1 MAEYACKCLNIRI
14 RAQPTGDSPPVVQG
28 GEFIPV
34 HVGDQ
39 GISAV
44 HPELTLRSRTRAKS
58 SADSNMLRRHV
69 YLTCLNCSSLVYRI
83 EHIEPPNME
92 GGEGPVLPTDEWAEH
107 EVLRTSS
114 GWIEL
119 SKGCLDQES
128 IAKAAASKS
137 YSPLFRVILPSPTT
151 TEMIPS
157 NTPSTSPPEPAK
169 PSESIHT
176 CLPPLPP
183 LFPPPPFTP
192 SHPTFS
198 HLSSLATD
206 QSQKIR
212 QAAEE
217 YLAEITRAKVAEI
230 ERQEDDLRRQVQILW
245 GHFRESLAPFEQ
257 EKKELHSVHAHSTS
271 EWSQTG
277 APAGHGT
284 PVSVHDF
291 VPVASPSRLRS
302 ASPPIPR
309 VHSALSASLVTTSM
323 HPPRAAQQSET
334 RSEISSHPSETLAE
348 GPEFIDPATSLREAY
363 RRDVDEEKDIATS
376 LRYVFNMEEAAAVAR
391 GRQGRRNSAS
401 ESRSPERAVKPTP
414 GEFAKS
420 PTRMEPIAE
429 ASGSGT
435 VMTTSPKAEEQVH
448 EAPSAGKSK
457 GKRKVTFD
465 IKPDVAPN
473 AEGAS
478 AAQHNGVE
486 EAIFDLDQE
495 TGDRPGN
502 EDVNAAK
509 LSLPLLEPPHM
520 PPRPVHAHRRSTS
533 GSSLP
538 PYLSSLRP
546 ASLPAPSSM
555 RAVLPA
561 PPQAPAPAP
570 PVNGDGA
577 PATESKKP
585 DEEPLSPREAELL
598 RLVAADM
605 PSHRN
610 GWRRDS
616 KAWQTF
622 VTRQGGKSKY
632 PAALSFDEED
642 EEDENGVLGNG
653 EDKSGVS
660 SLSSRNG
667 TDFGVLAASLP
678 ITIHPQAVR
687 RHSAS
692 VLSYQPKTSLTDHY
706 GSLVPPLPLADG
718 TRYHTSAAIRKAT
731 YAERDRGRSLDP
743 GALDF
748 ATDDDDE
755 KSDTEQGPG
764 RGRNHALKILQ
775 ARSELPPEGM
785 WRSLAT

>member
-14 RAQPTGDSPPVVQG
+14 RAQPTGGSPPVVQG
-28 GEFIPV
+28 GEFVPV

-58 SADSNMLRRHV
+58 SADSNMLRRHIC
-69 YLTCLNCSSLVYRI
+69 LTCLNCSSLVYRI
-83 EHIEPPNME
+83 EHIEPANME

-137 YSPLFRVILPSPTT
+137 YSPLFRVILPSPTI
-151 TEMIPS
+151 TEMLPS
-157 NTPSTSPPEPAK
+157 NTPSTSTPKPAN
-169 PSESIHT
+169 PSEALHT
-176 CLPPLPP
+176 CLPPLSP

-212 QAAEE
+212 QAAED
-217 YLAEITRAKVAEI
+217 YLAEITRVKVAEI
-230 ERQEDDLRRQVQILW
+230 ERQEDDLRRQVQLLW
-245 GHFRESLAPFEQ
+245 AHFRESLAPFEQ
-257 EKKELHSVHAHSTS
+257 EKKELRRVHAHPHSTS
-271 EWSQTG
+271 EWSQSG

-348 GPEFIDPATSLREAY
+348 APEFIDPATSLREAY

-376 LRYVFNMEEAAAVAR
+376 LKYVFNMEEAGAAVR

-401 ESRSPERAVKPTP
+401 DSRSPEGAVKPTP
-414 GEFAKS
+414 GDFAKS

-435 VMTTSPKAEEQVH
+435 VMATSPKAEEHVQ
-448 EAPSAGKSK
+448 EAPSPGKSK

-465 IKPDVAPN
+465 IKPDIAPS
-473 AEGAS
+473 AEEAS
-478 AAQHNGVE
+478 AAQQNGVE

-495 TGDRPGN
+495 TADRPEN
-502 EDVNAAK
+502 EDPNAVK

-520 PPRPVHAHRRSTS
+520 PARPAHRRSTS
-533 GSSLP
+533 
-538 PYLSSLRP
+538 
-546 ASLPAPSSM
+546 AAPAPSK
-555 RAVLPA
+555 A
-561 PPQAPAPAP
+561 
-570 PVNGDGA
+570 NGDSA
-577 PATESKKP
+577 SAVESKKP
-585 DEEPLSPREAELL
+585 EEEPLSPREAELL
-598 RLVAADM
+598 RLVAADV

-610 GWRRDS
+610 GWKRDS

-632 PAALSFDEED
+632 PAALSFDEE
-642 EEDENGVLGNG
+642 EEDDENGVLENG

-678 ITIHPQAVR
+678 ISIHPQAVR

-718 TRYHTSAAIRKAT
+718 TRYGTSSAAIRKAA

-755 KSDTEQGPG
+755 KSDNEEGPG